1 MINNKQFLI
10 SDDPITDN
18 AFLSYPLC
26 TDQYLSVHKNLNVQM
41 EITENNKVKFALM
54 GFAFECNPLKS
65 SPFTQLKEVIDAST
79 IPELTESWSGRWILL
94 YQDTIYLDAC
104 GLFGCY
110 YTDSML
116 SSSIALLTK
125 QLHLTTKK
133 PKMKK
138 QFGLDFYPGPSTPYK
153 EISHLFPGQTIRV
166 TDHLIQQLPLLSARA
181 TYENDETRTEAFI
194 RFFSTMLKN
203 FATEY
208 DGEIKLPLTGGY
220 DSRTLMALLEYSHIP
235 YTTFTLEHSDIS
247 AEDISLPP
255 RIAADYN
262 KKYDYIKRIG
272 KPDKKKYQEYDLH
285 CGYMVID
292 EDRNFYAYDQY
303 PAHTK
308 NTAVLRA
315 GIWECSRE
323 YFRNI
328 GDGTSLEDYKKAFVN
343 IRHRTDLQD
352 SLSKWIT
359 YVKKNP
365 SSINWINRF
374 YIDQRVGNWLSN
386 VEQSLAVIPNMD
398 SLQLCNSKLL
408 ISILLDYD
416 YDTRFSKEHQIM
428 IIRKACPS
436 LLSYGFPGD
445 NPKPAPPI
453 SFAKKITKKFKTL
466 QICLS
471 CLGLRETIQILLHGE

>member
-41 EITENNKVKFALM
+41 EIAENNKVKFALM

-138 QFGLDFYPGPSTPYK
+138 QFGLDFYPGPSTPYS
-153 EISHLFPGQTIRV
+153 EISHMFPGQTMRIN
-166 TDHLIQQLPLLSARA
+166 DHHIQQIPLLSSHAV
-181 TYENDETRTEAFI
+181 YKDDVSRTNAFI
-194 RFFSTMLKN
+194 HYFSTMLKN
-203 FATEY
+203 FAKEY
-208 DGEIKLPLTGGY
+208 TGDIKLPLTGGY
-220 DSRTLMALLEYSHIP
+220 DSRTLMALLEYSQIP
-235 YTTFTLEHSDIS
+235 YSTFTLEHQDI
-247 AEDISLPP
+247 ANEDITLPP
-255 RIAADYN
+255 KIATDHHKTYE
-262 KKYDYIKRIG
+262 YIKRTG
-272 KPDKKKYQEYDLH
+272 KPDKHKYLEYDLH
-285 CGYMVID
+285 CGNMVID

-303 PAHTK
+303 PVHK
-308 NTAVLRA
+308 KSTAILRA

-328 GDGTSLEDYKKAFVN
+328 GDGTSLEDYKKAFINV
-343 IRHRTDLQD
+343 RHRQDLQH
-352 SLSKWIT
+352 SLEHWLT
-359 YVKKNP
+359 YAKNNP
-365 SSINWINRF
+365 EPLNWINRF
-374 YIDQRVGNWLSN
+374 YIDQRIGNWLSN
-386 VEQSLAVIPNMD
+386 VEQSLDVIPNMD
-398 SLQLCNSKLL
+398 SFQLCNCKLL

-416 YDTRFSKEHQIM
+416 YNTRYTKKHQIM
-428 IIRKACPS
+428 IIKQACPS

-445 NPKPAPPI
+445 MPKPMQHMNFI
-453 SFAKKITKKFKTL
+453 QTLKKKFKTL
-466 QICLS
+466 HTCLY
-471 CLGLRETIQILLHGE
+471 CLGFKETIQILLHGN